1 MTAEPDRED
10 LLVRVT
16 TCSTLAAAVPGSVA
30 QRQLLLP
37 TARLPACP
45 PMAPDWLAARIIV
58 AYSEHSLPGL
68 TINDLPTDWRP
79 NAVSSVKLVPFK
91 AVYELTCHAMER

>member
-37 TARLPACP
+37 TARLPA
-45 PMAPDWLAARIIV
+45 DG
-58 AYSEHSLPGL
+58 PGL
-68 TINDLPTDWRP
+68 ASGANHRRLFGALAPWSY
-79 NAVSSVKLVPFK
+79 N
-91 AVYELTCHAMER
+91 

>member
-1 MTAEPDRED
+1 MTAGPDRED

-37 TARLPACP
+37 TAPPARRWPPDRLAV
-45 PMAPDWLAARIIV
+45 RIIV
-58 AYSEHSLPGL
+58 AYPEHSLHGL

-79 NAVSSVKLVPFK
+79 NAVSSVKLVPFE
-91 AVYELTCHAMER
+91 AVYELTCHAMGR